1 MEFKDIKISPEI
13 IATLLKSGIAK
24 PTKIQQETIPALLEG
39 HDVRAQSETGSGKTL
54 AFAIPMIEKFEKGQ
68 GVQGLILAPT
78 RELAKQITDEFK
90 KFMGHKRLFVTSV
103 YGGASISAQ
112 VKDIQKTDIVVGTPG
127 RILDLIERN
136 ALKLGN
142 VKMVVLD
149 EADRMLDMGFVRD
162 IERILKELPKARQT
176 TLFSATYPTEI
187 KRLADRYLNNPKKVM
202 VEATIQKGKLS
213 QFYYDVMQKD
223 KFSLLMHLLKKE
235 DNELCLVFCKTKRMT
250 EVVARNLHDH
260 GIKAMPLNGDMT
272 QAKRERVVE
281 DFKSGRVNV
290 VVATDVAA
298 RGLHIDAISHVYNYD
313 MPNDAETYTHRV
325 GRTARAGSDGVAISI
340 VCDYDYDVFGRVMR
354 ERKGEIQK
362 VEVGQYERLPFKM
375 QGGNSD
381 RGDRRGSFGG
391 RDGGRSSGGFSRGPR
406 REGSSGRSGGYGGSR
421 EGGSGRS
428 SGGYGS
434 RPSSGGG
441 YGRSRDGEGSRS
453 NYNDRSSNRNE
464 RSDRGDR
471 GSRGSDSFGGGG
483 SFHKRR

>member
-1 MEFKDIKISPEI
+1 MEFKDMKINPEI

-24 PTKIQQETIPALLEG
+24 PTQIQKESIPAVLEG

-54 AFAIPMIEKFEKGQ
+54 AFAIPMIEKFEKGH

-90 KFMGHKRLFVTSV
+90 KFMGHKKMFVTSV

-112 VKDIQKTDIVVGTPG
+112 VKDIMRTDIVVGTPG

-162 IERILKELPKARQT
+162 IERILRELPKTRQT
-176 TLFSATYPTEI
+176 MLFSATYPTEI

-213 QFYYDVMQKD
+213 QFYYDVNQKD

-235 DNELCLVFCKTKRMT
+235 DNDLCLVFCKTKRMT
-250 EVVARNLHDH
+250 EVVARNLHDNK
-260 GIKAMPLNGDMT
+260 IKAMPLNGDMT

-281 DFKSGRVNV
+281 DFKAGRVNV

-340 VCDYDYDVFGRVMR
+340 VSDYDYDVFGRVMR

-362 VEVGQYERLPFKM
+362 VDPGQYERLAFKM
-375 QGGNSD
+375 QGGSSD
-381 RGDRRGSFGG
+381 GGRRGSFADRNGSG
-391 RDGGRSSGGFSRGPR
+391 RSRDGGYSRGPR
-406 REGSSGRSGGYGGSR
+406 REGGSSGRSGGYGGSR
-421 EGGSGRS
+421 DGGRRE
-428 SGGYGS
+428 GGYGGS
-434 RPSSGGG
+434 REGG
-441 YGRSRDGEGSRS
+441 YGRSREGGSGRREGG
-453 NYNDRSSNRNE
+453 YGDRSGGRNE
-464 RSDRGDR
+464 RSDR

-483 SFHKRR
+483 SFHRRR